1 MATQPAND
9 QVDMSLEAVSDVAC
23 GLRRGG
29 PGLLHIVGEIVGESF
44 DAL

>member
-9 QVDMSLEAVSDVAC
+9 HVDMSLEAVSDVAF

-44 DAL
+44 NAL